1 MVMRM
6 ARKSHSQKRKNTKL
20 RRLTPAVSAS
30 LRSKASTLKFRLR
43 MKPDAALEAQL
54 ARYRAMSR
62 EDRVGI
68 ALRLHELA
76 CEMSRL
82 GIRRQHPTATPAEV
96 EQMLRERLALAR
108 TL

>member
-1 MVMRM
+1 V
-6 ARKSHSQKRKNTKL
+6 
-20 RRLTPAVSAS
+20 VSAG
-30 LRSKASTLKFRLR
+30 LRLGKRTLKFRLR
-43 MKPDAALEAQL
+43 MKPDAALEVQL
-54 ARYRAMSR
+54 ARYRAMTR
-62 EDRVGI
+62 EERVGI

>member
-1 MVMRM
+1 M
-6 ARKSHSQKRKNTKL
+6 TF
-20 RRLTPAVSAS
+20 
-30 LRSKASTLKFRLR
+30 KFYRD

-62 EDRVGI
+62 EERVEI

-82 GIRRQHPTATPAEV
+82 GIRRQHPAATPAEV
-96 EQMLRERLALAR
+96 EQMLRERLTLAR
-108 TL
+108 DL